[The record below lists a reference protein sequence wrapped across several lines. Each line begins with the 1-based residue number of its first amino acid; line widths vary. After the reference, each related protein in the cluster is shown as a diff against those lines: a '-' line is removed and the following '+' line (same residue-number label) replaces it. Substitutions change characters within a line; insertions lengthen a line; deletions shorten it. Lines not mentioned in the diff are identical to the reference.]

1 MNSFY
6 SSFSLTSLFRSF
18 CYCFSCC
25 VIDLVFDTS
34 CQGQMLGLGI
44 LPSEMSGKSLKEA
57 GEGEKISDAFRC
69 VLFVFVNTSVWFL

>member
-6 SSFSLTSLFRSF
+6 SSFSLTSLFRNF

-25 VIDLVFDTS
+25 VIDLVSDIS
-34 CQGQMLGLGI
+34 CQGQMLGLGT
-44 LPSEMSGKSLKEA
+44 LPSEIGGKSLKEA
-57 GEGEKISDAFRC
+57 GEGEKISEVFRC